1 MMDIRPPRTDP
12 VPDPLRVRRY
22 RQAPER
28 GPRLLFF
35 SGGSALEGLSRRL
48 QRYSHNTI
56 HLVTPFDSGGSSAT
70 LRDAFGMPALG
81 DLRSRLMA
89 LADEAVPDHPRIC
102 RLFSHRLPMEAA
114 PEELRATL
122 EALVSGRHALVADL
136 TPALRRPLC
145 RQLGAFRAAMPATFD
160 LRGACIGNLIL
171 AGGYLANHQQLDPMV
186 RQAAE
191 LVRVRGTVRAV
202 VDHDYHLAA
211 TLADGRRVLGQHRI
225 TGKEV
230 PPLDTPIA
238 RIDLSASGEAHVPV
252 TAALPEDS
260 RRLIAT
266 ADLICYPPGSF
277 YSSVLANLLPA
288 GVGRAIRDTPCPKV
302 FIPNPGHDPEQLG
315 QDLPGL
321 VSALLETLRR
331 DTGEDCPTA
340 ALLDVILIDSR
351 HGDYVGQLD
360 ADSLAELGVTLLD
373 IPLVSERSAPHFDD
387 DLLVA
392 ALMSL
397 A

>member
-1 MMDIRPPRTDP
+1 MEIRPPRTDQ
-12 VPDPLRVRRY
+12 VPDSLRVRRY
-22 RQAPER
+22 RQAPEQ

-35 SGGSALEGLSRRL
+35 SGGSALAGVSRKL
-48 QRYSHNTI
+48 QRYSHNTV
-56 HLVTPFDSGGSSAT
+56 HLVTPFDSGGSSAM
-70 LRDAFGMPALG
+70 LRHAFGMPALG

-89 LADEAVPDHPRIC
+89 LADETAPDHSQVC
-102 RLFSHRLPMEAA
+102 RLFAHRLPMEAT
-114 PEELRATL
+114 PEDLRATL
-122 EALVSGRHALVADL
+122 EALARGHHVLVSDL

-145 RQLGAFRAAMPATFD
+145 RQLDVFREAMPATFE

-171 AGGYLANHQQLDPMV
+171 AGGYLAGRRQLAPMA

-191 LVRVRGTVRAV
+191 LVQARGTVRAV

-238 RIDLSASGEAHVPV
+238 RLDLSASGDAHVPV
-252 TAALPEDS
+252 TATLPEES
-260 RRLIAT
+260 RRLIT
-266 ADLICYPPGSF
+266 SADLICYPPGSF

-288 GVGRAIRDTPCPKV
+288 GIGRAIRDNPCPKV
-302 FIPNPGHDPEQLG
+302 FIPNPGHDPEQVG
-315 QDLPGL
+315 KDLPGL
-321 VSALLETLRR
+321 VATLLETLRR
-331 DTGEDCPTA
+331 DTGEDCPAT

-351 HGDYVGQLD
+351 HGDYAGHLD
-360 ADSLAELGVTLLD
+360 ADFLAELGVTLID
-373 IPLVSERSAPHFDD
+373 TPLVAARGASHFDD
-387 DLLVA
+387 DRLVA

>member
-1 MMDIRPPRTDP
+1 MMDIRPPRTDQ
-12 VPDPLRVRRY
+12 VPDPLRVQRY

-35 SGGSALEGLSRRL
+35 SGGSALEGVSRRL
-48 QRYSHNTI
+48 QHYSHNTI

-81 DLRSRLMA
+81 DLRNRLMA
-89 LADEAVPDHPRIC
+89 LVDESIPGRPQVH
-102 RLFSHRLPMEAA
+102 RLFTHRLPMDEDTGA
-114 PEELRATL
+114 LRATL
-122 EALVSGRHALVADL
+122 EALASGRHALVDDL
-136 TPALRRPLC
+136 PPALRRPLC

-171 AGGYLANHQQLDPMV
+171 AGGYLANQRQLDPMV

-191 LVRVRGTVRAV
+191 LVQVRGTVRAV

-225 TGKEV
+225 TGKEL

-238 RIDLSASGEAHVPV
+238 RLDLSASGEAHVPV
-252 TAALPEDS
+252 TASLPEDS
-260 RRLIAT
+260 RRLIAS

-277 YSSVLANLLPA
+277 YSSVLANLLPT
-288 GVGRAIRDTPCPKV
+288 GVGRAIRDNPCPKV

-321 VSALLETLRR
+321 VSTLLETLRR
-331 DTGEDCPTA
+331 DTGEDCPAA
-340 ALLDVILIDSR
+340 ALLDVILIDGQN
-351 HGDYVGQLD
+351 GDYVGQLD
-360 ADSLAELGVTLLD
+360 ADILAERGVTLLD

-387 DLLVA
+387 DRLVA

-397 A
+397 V

>member
-1 MMDIRPPRTDP
+1 MMDIRPPRTDQ
-12 VPDPLRVRRY
+12 VLDPLRVRRY

-35 SGGSALEGLSRRL
+35 SGGSALEGISRRL

-89 LADEAVPDHPRIC
+89 LADETVPGHSQVH
-102 RLFSHRLPMEAA
+102 RLFTHRLPKEAGSDT
-114 PEELRATL
+114 LRATL
-122 EALVSGRHALVADL
+122 DALASGHHPLIDDISN
-136 TPALRRPLC
+136 PMRRLIC
-145 RQLGAFRAAMPATFD
+145 HRLGVFRAAMPDDFD
-160 LRGACIGNLIL
+160 LRGASIGNLIL
-171 AGGYLANHQQLDPMV
+171 AGGYLDGRRQLDPLV
-186 RQAAE
+186 RRVSE
-191 LVRVRGTVRAV
+191 LVHVRGTVRAV
-202 VDHDYHLAA
+202 VGDDYHLAA

-238 RIDLSASGEAHVPV
+238 RVDLSASGEAHVPV
-252 TAALPEDS
+252 TAALPEEN
-260 RRLIAT
+260 RRLIAS

-302 FIPNPGHDPEQLG
+302 FIPNPGHDPEQVG
-315 QDLPGL
+315 RDLPGL
-321 VSALLETLRR
+321 VTTLVETLRR
-331 DTGEDCPTA
+331 DTGEACPA
-340 ALLDVILIDSR
+340 SALLDVILIDSR
-351 HGDYVGQLD
+351 HGDYVGHLD
-360 ADSLAELGVTLLD
+360 ADFLAELGVTLID
-373 IPLVSERSAPHFDD
+373 TPLVSERSAPHFDE

-392 ALMSL
+392 ALLSL

>member
-1 MMDIRPPRTDP
+1 MMDIRPPRTDQK
-12 VPDPLRVRRY
+12 PDPLRVRRY

-35 SGGSALEGLSRRL
+35 SGGSALEGVSRQL

-81 DLRSRLMA
+81 DLRSRLLA
-89 LADEAVPDHPRIC
+89 LADETTPGHPQIQ
-102 RLFSHRLPMEAA
+102 RLFTHRLPREAE
-114 PEELRATL
+114 PEAQRATL
-122 EALVSGRHALVADL
+122 EALASGRHALMVDL
-136 TPALRRPLC
+136 APPLRRPICHLFDV
-145 RQLGAFRAAMPATFD
+145 FRAAMPATFD

-171 AGGYLANHQQLDPMV
+171 AGGYLDGRRQLDTV
-186 RQAAE
+186 VQQAAE
-191 LVRVRGTVRAV
+191 LVKVRGTVRAV

-238 RIDLSASGEAHVPV
+238 RIDLSASGEAHVPA
-252 TAALPEDS
+252 TPPLPEGS
-260 RRLIAT
+260 RRLIAS

-288 GVGRAIRDTPCPKV
+288 GVGRAIRGNPCPKV
-302 FIPNPGHDPEQLG
+302 FIPNPGHDPEQVG

-321 VSALLETLRR
+321 VTALLETLRR
-331 DTGEDCPTA
+331 DTGEDCPA
-340 ALLDVILIDSR
+340 AGLLDIILIDSR
-351 HGDYVGQLD
+351 HGDYVGHLD
-360 ADSLAELGVTLLD
+360 ADFLAELGVTLID
-373 IPLVSERSAPHFDD
+373 IPLVSEVSAPHFDD
-387 DLLVA
+387 DRLVA